1 MDKYASRFWGTD
13 YDHNPSLTDD
23 RIREVESILGV
34 TLPLELVSLLKV
46 QNGGYTQGFVFPTN
60 RRTSWAEDH
69 VPFDELF
76 GIGNSEGP
84 SGIHNILNSA
94 YMTVE
99 WGLPQRQILL
109 AGDGHWWI
117 ALDYRGSSVPA
128 VAWIDVEMGEEVR
141 LANSFKEFLEA
152 LLPCGAVDGESGLLK
167 AN

>member
-1 MDKYASRFWGTD
+1 VDKYASRFWGTD

-94 YMTVE
+94 YMT
-99 WGLPQRQILL
+99 
-109 AGDGHWWI
+109 
-117 ALDYRGSSVPA
+117 
-128 VAWIDVEMGEEVR
+128 EEVR